1 MVSRSYAS
9 SANVVSMLTNAAA
22 DARQES
28 CITTP
33 VLVVLHVC
41 PSTQLMESHAVP

>member
-9 SANVVSMLTNAAA
+9 SVNVVSMLTNAAV
-22 DARQES
+22 DARQGS

-41 PSTQLMESHAVP
+41 PSTLLMGSHEVP

>member
-9 SANVVSMLTNAAA
+9 SVNVVSMLTNAAV
-22 DARQES
+22 DARLES

-41 PSTQLMESHAVP
+41 PSTLLMESQEVP